1 MREIHRW
8 RGSLLP
14 CLLMGVDVEKE
25 EVRDVNERKAEKMRM
40 RLRFILTLCKQVLV
54 VVIVSEV
61 VNCLILFSMPRF
73 NSSK

>member
-1 MREIHRW
+1 
-8 RGSLLP
+8 
-14 CLLMGVDVEKE
+14 MGVDVEKE